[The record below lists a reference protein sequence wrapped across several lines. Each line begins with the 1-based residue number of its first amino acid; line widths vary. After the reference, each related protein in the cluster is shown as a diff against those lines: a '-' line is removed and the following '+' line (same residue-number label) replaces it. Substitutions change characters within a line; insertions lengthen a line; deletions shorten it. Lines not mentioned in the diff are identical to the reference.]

1 MNIRLIVAA
10 LLLSI
15 GVHAYAADAP
25 GAGVR
30 LADLTWTELKA
41 RVDGGATTIL
51 VPIGGTEQNGPHMTL
66 GKHNARAAAL
76 AERIAHALGDAL
88 VAPVIAYVPE
98 GTIEP
103 PSAHLRFP
111 GTIGISDAAFD
122 GVLDGAARSFRH
134 AGFRTIVFLGD
145 HGGYRRAL
153 DAVAARLDR
162 RWAATGVRVLAPHA
176 YYDAADQGFAA
187 ALAQRGYRADEIG
200 THAGLA
206 DTSLALAIDPALVR
220 ADKLSAP
227 PAAAQ
232 GVHGDPRRSS
242 AELGRLGADAIVAD
256 TVAAIRA
263 AAARR

>member
-1 MNIRLIVAA
+1 MNIRLLVAA

-15 GVHAYAADAP
+15 AVHAYAADAP
-25 GAGVR
+25 GASVR

-41 RVDGGATTIL
+41 RVEGGATTIL

-66 GKHNARAAAL
+66 GKHNARAVAL
-76 AERIAHALGDAL
+76 AERIAHVLGDAL

-98 GTIEP
+98 GSIEP

-122 GVLDGAARSFRH
+122 GVLDGAARSFRR

-162 RWAATGVRVLAPHA
+162 QWAPTGVRVLAPHA
-176 YYDAADQGFAA
+176 YYDAADHGFAA